1 MRSGDAYAFGM
12 DAYEMK
18 ERIGMTKKSRAM
30 LVVGAVTLVACT
42 GLVTTLVANGAAGA
56 TNYPADKMT
65 VAASGL
71 DTAAPN
77 QTIPVL
83 KATMR
88 TSTVE
93 DLVLSLSEECG
104 IYTAVT
110 VTGTDNQYAFG
121 QIKMMV
127 TIDNPN
133 DTAPDAAH
141 IVKVSPD
148 DTNDPGKVVFC
159 NRNHQATSTFLANE
173 SYGSFIRTRD
183 ANAFNWLAPNVGNGI
198 HTITVWAQYQTSN
211 SASGTA
217 EAVIGKRSL
226 VVQPTTQAQNQA
238 T

>member
-1 MRSGDAYAFGM
+1 ML
-12 DAYEMK
+12 
-18 ERIGMTKKSRAM
+18 TKRRM
-30 LVVGAVTLVACT
+30 LVAGVATLVAGT
-42 GLVTTLVANGAAGA
+42 GLVTALVANGAAGAA

-71 DTAAPN
+71 ETAAPN

-110 VTGTDNQYAFG
+110 VTGTDNQSAFG

-133 DTAPDAAH
+133 DTAPDPAH
-141 IVKVSPD
+141 LVKVSAN

-159 NRNHQATSTFLANE
+159 NRNHQATSTFLQNE

-198 HTITVWAQYQTSN
+198 HTITVWAQYQTTN
-211 SASGTA
+211 TASGTA

-226 VVQPTTQAQNQA
+226 VVQPTAQAQNQ
-238 T
+238 TT

>member
-1 MRSGDAYAFGM
+1 MVKMRTRLA
-12 DAYEMK
+12 
-18 ERIGMTKKSRAM
+18 
-30 LVVGAVTLVACT
+30 VV
-42 GLVTTLVANGAAGA
+42 AAGLMGCAGLATASVLANTGAGAA

-77 QTIPVL
+77 ETIPVL

-93 DLVLSLSEECG
+93 DLVFSLSEECS
-104 IYTAVT
+104 ILTSVT
-110 VTGTDNQYAFG
+110 VAGSDSEAAFG

-133 DTAPDAAH
+133 DTAPDAARL
-141 IVKVSPD
+141 VPVSPN
-148 DTNDPGKVVFC
+148 DTNDRGKVVFC
-159 NRNHQATSTFLANE
+159 NRAHQATSSFLGTQ
-173 SYGSFIRTRD
+173 SYTSFIQTRD

-198 HTITVWAQYQTSN
+198 HTITVWAQYETSATTT
-211 SASGTA
+211 SSTA
-217 EAVIGKRSL
+217 QAVVGKRSL

-238 T
+238 S

>member
-1 MRSGDAYAFGM
+1 MLKGR
-12 DAYEMK
+12 K
-18 ERIGMTKKSRAM
+18 M
-30 LVVGAVTLVACT
+30 LVAVVAALVACT
-42 GLVTTLVANGAAGA
+42 GLVTALVANGAAGA
-56 TNYPADKMT
+56 TTNYPADKMT

-77 QTIPVL
+77 QTIPIL
-83 KATMR
+83 KAAMR

-93 DLVLSLSEECG
+93 DLVFSLSAECG

-110 VTGTDNQYAFG
+110 VTGTDNQSAFG

-133 DTAPDAAH
+133 NTAPDAAH
-141 IVKVSPD
+141 IVRVSPD
-148 DTNDPGKVVFC
+148 DTNDPGRVVFC

-198 HTITVWAQYQTSN
+198 HTITVWAQYQTTN
-211 SASGTA
+211 TASGTA
-217 EAVIGKRSL
+217 EAVVGKRSL

-238 T
+238 S